1 MVNKS
6 LELFNPEYNV
16 FVPLGFIEGIVFF
29 FLFSCLVVPV
39 S

>member
-16 FVPLGFIEGIVFF
+16 FVPLGFIEGIIFFF
-29 FLFSCLVVPV
+29 FLAV
-39 S
+39 